1 MVEKTKNGAE
11 KKGTPLYVKIFIALF
26 AGIAF
31 GYVLNF
37 MGGVENEIINGYV
50 LPFFQF
56 IGDLFIKLIK
66 MIVVPLVFFCII
78 DAALSL
84 GDIKKLRSIGVK
96 TIIWFL
102 ATGGISATIG
112 LILANIIKP
121 GRGLQLGTAET
132 AMEVKELPG
141 IYQTLLDLIPSNP
154 FQALTSGEMMQIIVF
169 SLFLGFAIISIGKE
183 AQQLCDIIS
192 LCSRTMFK
200 VIDMILGIIPYGVF
214 SLMTVALAKYGVAIF
229 GPVLKF
235 ILTDYLACIIMST
248 VGYGIFLT
256 VIGKVNPMKFWR
268 KAFEPWMIA
277 FSTCTSSA
285 ALPVSMEVAPKK
297 MGVPRDIASFVLPL
311 GCTAQMNGTCAYF
324 GIVVLFA
331 AQLYGVELSIQQQ
344 IMLVVQAT
352 FLSVGCAATP
362 QIGLVISLTL
372 MTQMGLPLDA
382 YALVAGIYRII
393 DQIHTST
400 NSVGDLVASV
410 CISEMQG
417 ELNHDI
423 CSVLDRA
430 DEVWGAEGVVDNQW
444 DVVAMSNL
452 CQFIDIGYI

>member
-11 KKGTPLYVKIFIALF
+11 KKGTPLYVKIVIALF

-410 CISEMQG
+410 CISQMEG
-417 ELNHDI
+417 EPDHEI
-423 CSVLDRA
+423 F
-430 DEVWGAEGVVDNQW
+430 NQEE
-444 DVVAMSNL
+444 AKKAA
-452 CQFIDIGYI
+452 

>member
-84 GDIKKLRSIGVK
+84 GDIKKLRSIGIK

-102 ATGGISATIG
+102 ATGAISATIG

-410 CISEMQG
+410 CISQMEG
-417 ELNHDI
+417 ELDREI
-423 CSVLDRA
+423 C
-430 DEVWGAEGVVDNQW
+430 NQEE
-444 DVVAMSNL
+444 AKKAA
-452 CQFIDIGYI
+452 

>member
-11 KKGTPLYVKIFIALF
+11 KKETPLYVKIFIALF

-141 IYQTLLDLIPSNP
+141 IYQTLLDLSPSNP

-248 VGYGIFLT
+248 VGYSIFLI

-410 CISEMQG
+410 CISQMEGELDHEIFNQG
-417 ELNHDI
+417 E
-423 CSVLDRA
+423 A
-430 DEVWGAEGVVDNQW
+430 KKA
-444 DVVAMSNL
+444 A
-452 CQFIDIGYI
+452 

>member
-214 SLMTVALAKYGVAIF
+214 GLMTVALAKYGVAIF

-410 CISEMQG
+410 CISQMEG
-417 ELNHDI
+417 ELDHEI
-423 CSVLDRA
+423 F
-430 DEVWGAEGVVDNQW
+430 NQEE
-444 DVVAMSNL
+444 AKKAA
-452 CQFIDIGYI
+452 

>member
-121 GRGLQLGTAET
+121 GHGLQLGTAET

-248 VGYGIFLT
+248 VGYSIFLI

-410 CISEMQG
+410 CISQMEGELDHEIFNQG
-417 ELNHDI
+417 E
-423 CSVLDRA
+423 A
-430 DEVWGAEGVVDNQW
+430 KKA
-444 DVVAMSNL
+444 A
-452 CQFIDIGYI
+452 

>member
-1 MVEKTKNGAE
+1 MVEKSKNGAE

-410 CISEMQG
+410 CISQMEG
-417 ELNHDI
+417 ELDH
-423 CSVLDRA
+423 
-430 DEVWGAEGVVDNQW
+430 EVFNQEE
-444 DVVAMSNL
+444 VKKAA
-452 CQFIDIGYI
+452 

>member
-11 KKGTPLYVKIFIALF
+11 KKETPLYVKIFIALF

-96 TIIWFL
+96 TIICFL
-102 ATGGISATIG
+102 ATGGSSATIG

-248 VGYGIFLT
+248 VGYSIFLI

-410 CISEMQG
+410 CISQMEGELDHEIFNQG
-417 ELNHDI
+417 E
-423 CSVLDRA
+423 A
-430 DEVWGAEGVVDNQW
+430 KKA
-444 DVVAMSNL
+444 A
-452 CQFIDIGYI
+452 

>member
-84 GDIKKLRSIGVK
+84 GDIKKLRSIGVE

-248 VGYGIFLT
+248 VGYSIFLI

-410 CISEMQG
+410 CISQMEGELDHEIFNQG
-417 ELNHDI
+417 E
-423 CSVLDRA
+423 A
-430 DEVWGAEGVVDNQW
+430 KKA
-444 DVVAMSNL
+444 A
-452 CQFIDIGYI
+452 

>member
-121 GRGLQLGTAET
+121 GRGLQLVTAET

-248 VGYGIFLT
+248 VGYSIFLI

-410 CISEMQG
+410 CISQMEGELDHEIFNQG
-417 ELNHDI
+417 E
-423 CSVLDRA
+423 A
-430 DEVWGAEGVVDNQW
+430 KKA
-444 DVVAMSNL
+444 A
-452 CQFIDIGYI
+452 

>member
-229 GPVLKF
+229 GPVPKF

-248 VGYGIFLT
+248 VGYSIFLI

-410 CISEMQG
+410 CISQMEGELDHEIFNQG
-417 ELNHDI
+417 E
-423 CSVLDRA
+423 A
-430 DEVWGAEGVVDNQW
+430 KKA
-444 DVVAMSNL
+444 A
-452 CQFIDIGYI
+452 

>member
-84 GDIKKLRSIGVK
+84 GDIKKLRSIGIK

-102 ATGGISATIG
+102 ATGAISATIG

-410 CISEMQG
+410 CISQMEG
-417 ELNHDI
+417 ELDHEI
-423 CSVLDRA
+423 F
-430 DEVWGAEGVVDNQW
+430 NQEE
-444 DVVAMSNL
+444 AKKAP
-452 CQFIDIGYI
+452 

>member
-84 GDIKKLRSIGVK
+84 GDIKKLRSIGIK

-235 ILTDYLACIIMST
+235 ILTDYLACITMST

-410 CISEMQG
+410 CISQMEG
-417 ELNHDI
+417 ELDHEI
-423 CSVLDRA
+423 F
-430 DEVWGAEGVVDNQW
+430 NQEE
-444 DVVAMSNL
+444 AKKAA
-452 CQFIDIGYI
+452 

>member
-248 VGYGIFLT
+248 VGYSIFLI

-410 CISEMQG
+410 CISQMEG
-417 ELNHDI
+417 EL
-423 CSVLDRA
+423 DR
-430 DEVWGAEGVVDNQW
+430 EIFNQEE
-444 DVVAMSNL
+444 A
-452 CQFIDIGYI
+452 QKAA

>member
-214 SLMTVALAKYGVAIF
+214 SLMTVALAKYGVSIF

-410 CISEMQG
+410 CISQMEG
-417 ELNHDI
+417 ELDHEI
-423 CSVLDRA
+423 F
-430 DEVWGAEGVVDNQW
+430 NQEE
-444 DVVAMSNL
+444 AKKAA
-452 CQFIDIGYI
+452 

>member
-102 ATGGISATIG
+102 ATGAISATIG

-410 CISEMQG
+410 CISQMEG
-417 ELNHDI
+417 EL
-423 CSVLDRA
+423 DR
-430 DEVWGAEGVVDNQW
+430 EIFNQEE
-444 DVVAMSNL
+444 AKKAA
-452 CQFIDIGYI
+452 

>member
-400 NSVGDLVASV
+400 NSIGDLVASV
-410 CISEMQG
+410 CISQMEG
-417 ELNHDI
+417 EL
-423 CSVLDRA
+423 DR
-430 DEVWGAEGVVDNQW
+430 EIFNQEE
-444 DVVAMSNL
+444 AKKAA
-452 CQFIDIGYI
+452 

>member
-235 ILTDYLACIIMST
+235 ILTDYLACIILST

-256 VIGKVNPMKFWR
+256 GSGKVNPMKFWR

-410 CISEMQG
+410 CISQMEG
-417 ELNHDI
+417 ELDHEI
-423 CSVLDRA
+423 F
-430 DEVWGAEGVVDNQW
+430 NQEE
-444 DVVAMSNL
+444 AKKAA
-452 CQFIDIGYI
+452 

>member
-331 AQLYGVELSIQQQ
+331 AQLYGLELSIQQQ

-410 CISEMQG
+410 CISQMEG
-417 ELNHDI
+417 ELDHEI
-423 CSVLDRA
+423 F
-430 DEVWGAEGVVDNQW
+430 NQEE
-444 DVVAMSNL
+444 AKKAA
-452 CQFIDIGYI
+452 

>member
-235 ILTDYLACIIMST
+235 ILTDYLACIIMRT

-410 CISEMQG
+410 CISQMEG
-417 ELNHDI
+417 ELDHEI
-423 CSVLDRA
+423 F
-430 DEVWGAEGVVDNQW
+430 NQEE
-444 DVVAMSNL
+444 AKKAA
-452 CQFIDIGYI
+452 

>member
-84 GDIKKLRSIGVK
+84 GDIKKLRSIGTK

-102 ATGGISATIG
+102 ATGAISATIG

-183 AQQLCDIIS
+183 AQPLCDIIS

-235 ILTDYLACIIMST
+235 ILTDYLACITMSI
-248 VGYGIFLT
+248 VGYSIFLS

-410 CISEMQG
+410 CISQMEG
-417 ELNHDI
+417 ELDHEI
-423 CSVLDRA
+423 F
-430 DEVWGAEGVVDNQW
+430 NQEE
-444 DVVAMSNL
+444 AKKAA
-452 CQFIDIGYI
+452 

>member
-248 VGYGIFLT
+248 VGYSIFLI

-410 CISEMQG
+410 CISQMEGELDHEIFYQG
-417 ELNHDI
+417 E
-423 CSVLDRA
+423 A
-430 DEVWGAEGVVDNQW
+430 KKA
-444 DVVAMSNL
+444 A
-452 CQFIDIGYI
+452 

>member
-183 AQQLCDIIS
+183 AQPLCDIIS

-248 VGYGIFLT
+248 VGYSIFLI

-410 CISEMQG
+410 CISQMEGELDHEIFNQG
-417 ELNHDI
+417 E
-423 CSVLDRA
+423 A
-430 DEVWGAEGVVDNQW
+430 KKA
-444 DVVAMSNL
+444 A
-452 CQFIDIGYI
+452 

>member
-248 VGYGIFLT
+248 VGYSIFLI

-410 CISEMQG
+410 CISQMEG
-417 ELNHDI
+417 ELDHEIFNQE
-423 CSVLDRA
+423 
-430 DEVWGAEGVVDNQW
+430 EVKKA
-444 DVVAMSNL
+444 A
-452 CQFIDIGYI
+452 

>member
-192 LCSRTMFK
+192 LCSRTMYK

-410 CISEMQG
+410 CISQMEG
-417 ELNHDI
+417 ELDH
-423 CSVLDRA
+423 
-430 DEVWGAEGVVDNQW
+430 EVFNQEE
-444 DVVAMSNL
+444 VKKAA
-452 CQFIDIGYI
+452 

>member
-96 TIIWFL
+96 TIIFFL

-410 CISEMQG
+410 CISQMEG
-417 ELNHDI
+417 ELDHEI
-423 CSVLDRA
+423 F
-430 DEVWGAEGVVDNQW
+430 NQEE
-444 DVVAMSNL
+444 AKKAA
-452 CQFIDIGYI
+452 

>member
-1 MVEKTKNGAE
+1 MAGKTKNGAE
-11 KKGTPLYVKIFIALF
+11 KKETPLYVKIFIALF

-183 AQQLCDIIS
+183 AQPLCDIIS

-235 ILTDYLACIIMST
+235 ILTDYLACITMSI
-248 VGYGIFLT
+248 VGYSIFLS

-331 AQLYGVELSIQQQ
+331 AQLYGIELSIQQQ

-410 CISEMQG
+410 CISQMEG
-417 ELNHDI
+417 ELDHEIFNQ
-423 CSVLDRA
+423 
-430 DEVWGAEGVVDNQW
+430 DEAKK
-444 DVVAMSNL
+444 AA
-452 CQFIDIGYI
+452 

>member
-84 GDIKKLRSIGVK
+84 GDIKKLRSIGIK

-102 ATGGISATIG
+102 ATGAISATIG

-400 NSVGDLVASV
+400 NSVGDRVASV
-410 CISEMQG
+410 CISQMEG
-417 ELNHDI
+417 ELDHEI
-423 CSVLDRA
+423 F
-430 DEVWGAEGVVDNQW
+430 NQEE
-444 DVVAMSNL
+444 AKKAA
-452 CQFIDIGYI
+452 

>member
-154 FQALTSGEMMQIIVF
+154 FQALQIIVF

-410 CISEMQG
+410 CISQMEG
-417 ELNHDI
+417 ELDHEI
-423 CSVLDRA
+423 F
-430 DEVWGAEGVVDNQW
+430 NQEE
-444 DVVAMSNL
+444 AKKAA
-452 CQFIDIGYI
+452 

>member
-248 VGYGIFLT
+248 VGYSIFLI

-410 CISEMQG
+410 CIS
-417 ELNHDI
+417 
-423 CSVLDRA
+423 
-430 DEVWGAEGVVDNQW
+430 
-444 DVVAMSNL
+444 
-452 CQFIDIGYI
+452 